1 MAQHISILENDLFP
15 KVKESIINRFS
26 KTNIGLSSLKYEEI
40 KSNEYKLITNSRVF
54 LNKRKIG
61 KSEEIFEIH
70 YNIEEKKVHNIFWVK

>member
-26 KTNIGLSSLKYEEI
+26 KANIGLSSLKYEEI
-40 KSNEYKLITNSRVF
+40 KSKEYKLLPNSRVF

-70 YNIEEKKVHNIFWVK
+70 YSIEEKKVQNIFWVK